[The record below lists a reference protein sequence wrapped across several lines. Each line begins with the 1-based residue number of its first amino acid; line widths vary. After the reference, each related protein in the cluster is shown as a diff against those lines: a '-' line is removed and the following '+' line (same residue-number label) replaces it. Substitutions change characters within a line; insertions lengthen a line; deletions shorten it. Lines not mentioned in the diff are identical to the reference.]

1 MAGNLVE
8 IQFEE
13 AKLKRIERMLKG
25 VPGAMP
31 KVMSRGINRT
41 ATMSRTE
48 IIRQI
53 QAKIKIK
60 QKGIKKGLTLEKA
73 TRNKWAAS
81 IGISTKRIPLI
92 YFNARKAK
100 KGVTYQIDSSGA
112 RKQIKADELFSGG
125 FIATMKKTG
134 HEGVFVRR
142 KIRMTTKIEQLF
154 KGKGVSERSN
164 RGVIVERF
172 GPSLGHYFEAASGI
186 AADIQSKTGELLEKN
201 IDDQIKLL
209 LEKRGAVR

>member
-1 MAGNLVE
+1 MADKLVD

-13 AKLKRIERMLKG
+13 AKLKRIEQMLKG
-25 VPGAMP
+25 IPGALP
-31 KVMSRGINRT
+31 KVVSRGINRT

-60 QKGIKKGLTLEKA
+60 QKGIKQGLTLEKA
-73 TRNKWAAS
+73 TKSKWAAS

-92 YFNARKAK
+92 YFNAREAK

-125 FIATMKKTG
+125 FIATMKSG

-142 KIRMTTKIEQLF
+142 KVRMTNMFEQIF
-154 KGKGVSERSN
+154 KGKEVSERSN

-172 GPSLGHYFEAASGI
+172 GPSLGHYFEKASGI
-186 AADIQSKTGELLEKN
+186 AAGIQSNTGELLARN

-209 LEKRGAVR
+209 LEKRGA